1 MAMDEAKTILVGL
14 SDSDLIVSQWK
25 HSGRN
30 MLDLAGE
37 ELDEV
42 DDLGLGAKNFSISV
56 DTLIRIM
63 EDTVY
68 LS

>member
-1 MAMDEAKTILVGL
+1 
-14 SDSDLIVSQWK
+14 
-25 HSGRN
+25 